1 MLKKII
7 FPEKKFF
14 MKIYITG
21 SVGSG
26 KTTLARRISQKTG
39 VPCFHLDEIVYE
51 ECPEDSW
58 GNKKRPPEERDALF
72 AAALAQ
78 PHFIMED
85 AGRKCFLSA
94 PEQADRVIL
103 LDISP
108 VLRRYRI
115 ISRWLRQKLGLEKC
129 IYRPHLAMLRSMLR
143 WAKNYETGKD
153 STKALAQS
161 FPDKLIILHTAKE
174 IRNFLA
180 ALGPDSSIPP

>member
-1 MLKKII
+1 
-7 FPEKKFF
+7 

-26 KTTLARRISQKTG
+26 KTTLARKISQKTG
-39 VPCFHLDEIVYE
+39 VSCFHLDEIVYE

-108 VLRRYRI
+108 FF
-115 ISRWLRQKLGLEKC
+115 
-129 IYRPHLAMLRSMLR
+129 AD
-143 WAKNYETGKD
+143 TG
-153 STKALAQS
+153 S
-161 FPDKLIILHTAKE
+161 FPAGCGKSWAWKNASIVRILPCSKVCCGGRKIMKPARMAQKRWPSPFP
-174 IRNFLA
+174 I
-180 ALGPDSSIPP
+180 S